1 MIVKLLKY
9 LFLLFFLILC
19 KNGFSQHGDLN
30 FLNLSSK
37 EGLSSNVVNVI
48 LKDHMGYMWFGTD
61 DGLNKFDGQ
70 HFTIYRHKA
79 GDRSSIASSDIL
91 DLHEDQVGNLWIGT
105 RSGLVRYDREK
116 DAFQHFK
123 ETETMPITS
132 ICSDTDQR
140 IWVANYEGLFV
151 LDVKTGQFSSL
162 ALKSKEDQQV
172 VKQAVLQ
179 LYRDKKMQIWLG
191 TRTGLYQYNSEE
203 QVLNHFAHSAEN
215 PSSLSGNYISAITE
229 DKQGNIWVGTTGG
242 LSMLMPNGK
251 EFINYHHRDTDRSSL
266 SSDIVYTI
274 ATDTEGKLWIGTEEG
289 LDILEPVKGR
299 ISRVERNARNQYSL
313 VGKSVKSVFIDNEGV
328 FWIATFRGGI
338 NKYDKN
344 LAFFNLRQSNAFDPA
359 GLSAS
364 VVTSFVE
371 GENGRVYVG
380 TDGGGLHLFD
390 PVTSAFR
397 HIPMGYAIDG
407 RHLSILAME
416 KKATEIWIGTYLNGL
431 FILNTQTG
439 QCQQLK
445 AGTSSSSIS
454 GNDIFCLKVDSK
466 GNVWIGTNGEGI
478 TCYDDKRKVFIH
490 HNSSQTGKSDI
501 PLNGY
506 IRAIEEDR
514 QGNIWIGSS
523 GSGIAVYNPLTGSS
537 KILNKVNSVL
547 PSDNITALFS
557 GHDGIVWIGTAG
569 GGLTRYS
576 ENGSMVSFSEEN
588 GLSNGV
594 VYKILEDQNRK
605 IWLTTN
611 KGISSFDPATEK
623 FKNYSRY
630 NGIQRSPF
638 VLGAG
643 LKLGD
648 GRLFFGGTDGFNYF
662 DPQTLHANKS
672 VPKVVL
678 TDLKISNQSVQP
690 AENAPIDQH
699 ISIAKEIQLDYKQN
713 FSLSFVALNFSSPH
727 ENRYFYQLE
736 NFDRDWNKVGQSTTA
751 VYTNLD
757 PGEYVFKVKAAS
769 DAGEW
774 TTPVSSIKITVRPPF
789 WLTYYAYALYL
800 LATVSILLLIRHR
813 GIQKLKG
820 RFAIEQERLQVQ
832 QLIEQERRESERLH
846 EFDQMK
852 IKFLTNLSH
861 EFRTPIS
868 LIMGP
873 VQQLIQQETNSPR
886 NRQLQMVKRNARRLL
901 NLVNQ
906 LLDFRNIKER
916 EQKLQATEGDFIA
929 FAREVAESFKDLADQ
944 KAINF
949 TFQSHIST
957 YFSFFDHN
965 KIERILF
972 NLLSNAFKFTLEG
985 GEVCLEIKAL
995 NNREGLEV
1003 RLADSGIGME
1013 EDIKEKI
1020 FDRFFQIETQDAV
1033 LNQGS
1038 GIGLSIAKEFVKMHG
1053 GTIEVQSIAGK
1064 GSTFILHFPFGRM
1077 EEDQL
1082 MDEEGEGELAV
1093 KGDFAEEYAEDMI
1106 PDPVRPVILLVEDN
1120 DDFRFYLK
1128 DNLKTFYQVV
1138 EASNGKEGW
1147 KKVLAAHP
1155 QLVVSDISMPHVSGI
1170 ELCRKIKADKRTNHI
1185 PIMLLTALTGE
1196 ENQLIGLETGAS
1208 DYMTK
1213 PFSFEILHVK
1223 IRNLL
1228 TLNQQLK
1235 STYRKQLKVVPPD
1248 VKVASEHEKLLG
1260 KVLEYIESNLT
1271 HANLS
1276 VEDLSRHVGMSRGS
1290 LYTKILELTGETP
1303 VEFIRS
1309 VKLDKAA
1316 ILLEKSD
1323 LNVAQVCYSV
1333 GFSTPNY
1340 FARAFKVRFHMLP
1353 SEYINQKRKM
1363 KPVLTA
1369 KLAGSISP
1377 IIKN

>member
-1 MIVKLLKY
+1 
-9 LFLLFFLILC
+9 
-19 KNGFSQHGDLN
+19 
-30 FLNLSSK
+30 
-37 EGLSSNVVNVI
+37 
-48 LKDHMGYMWFGTD
+48 MWFGTD

-70 HFTIYRHKA
+70 HFTIYRHKV
-79 GDRSSIASSDIL
+79 GDASSIASSDIL
-91 DLHEDQVGNLWIGT
+91 DLHEDRAGNLWIGT

-116 DAFQHFK
+116 DAFQNFK
-123 ETETMPITS
+123 ETETIPITS
-132 ICSDTDQR
+132 ISSDANQH
-140 IWVANYEGLFV
+140 IWVANYEGLSI
-151 LDVKTGQFSSL
+151 LDVKTGKFSSL
-162 ALKSKEDQQV
+162 ALKRKEDQRV
-172 VKQAVLQ
+172 VNQAVLQ
-179 LYRDKKMQIWLG
+179 LYRDRKMQIWMG
-191 TRTGLYQYNSEE
+191 TRTGLYQYNPKE
-203 QVLNHFAHSAEN
+203 QVLEHFAHSAEN
-215 PSSLSGNYISAITE
+215 PSSLSGNYISSIAE
-229 DKQGNIWVGTTGG
+229 DVQGNIWVGTTEG

-251 EFINYHHRDTDRSSL
+251 EFINYHHHSTDKSSL
-266 SSDIVYTI
+266 SSNIVYTI

-289 LDILEPVKGR
+289 LDILEPVKGK
-299 ISRVERNARNQYSL
+299 ISRVERTARNQYSL
-313 VGKSVKSVFIDNEGV
+313 VGKSVKCVFVDNQGV
-328 FWIATFRGGI
+328 FWIATFRGGV

-344 LAFFNLRQSNAFDPA
+344 LAFFNLRQSNAFDPS

-371 GENGRVYVG
+371 GENGGIYVG

-390 PVTSAFR
+390 PATSAFR
-397 HIPMGYAIDG
+397 HLPMGCATDG

-416 KKATEIWIGTYLNGL
+416 KRAAEIWIGTYLNGL

-466 GNVWIGTNGEGI
+466 GNVWIGTNGEGV
-478 TCYDDKRKVFIH
+478 TFYDHEKKIFVH
-490 HNSSQTGKSDI
+490 HNSSQVEKSDI

-537 KILNKVNSVL
+537 KMLNKVNSVL

-557 GHDGIVWIGTAG
+557 GHDGVVWIGTAG

-605 IWLTTN
+605 IWLSTN

-623 FKNYSRY
+623 FKNYSHY

-643 LKLGD
+643 LKVRD

-678 TDLKISNQSVQP
+678 TDLKVSNQSVQP
-690 AENAPIDQH
+690 AGNAPIHQH
-699 ISIAKEIQLDYKQN
+699 ISVAKEIQLDYKQN

-736 NFDRDWNKVGQSTTA
+736 NFDKDWNSVGQTTTA

-774 TTPVSSIKITVRPPF
+774 TTPVSSIKITVYPPF
-789 WLTYYAYALYL
+789 WLTYYAYALYV
-800 LATVSILLLIRHR
+800 LAAGSILLLIRHR
-813 GIQKLKG
+813 GIQKLKA

-873 VQQLIQQETNSPR
+873 VQQLIQQETSNPR
-886 NRQLQMVKRNARRLL
+886 NRQLQMIKRNARRLL

-906 LLDFRNIKER
+906 LLDFRNIKE
-916 EQKLQATEGDFIA
+916 QKLQATEGDFIA
-929 FAREVAESFKDLADQ
+929 FVREVAESFKDLADR
-944 KAINF
+944 KGIHFAFKSHVGDYF
-949 TFQSHIST
+949 TF
-957 YFSFFDHN
+957 FDQN
-965 KIERILF
+965 KVERILF

-995 NNREGLEV
+995 DNKEGLEV

-1013 EDIKEKI
+1013 EDVKEKI
-1020 FDRFFQIETQDAV
+1020 FDRFFQSETQGAI

-1053 GTIEVQSIAGK
+1053 GTIEVESIAGK
-1064 GSTFILHFPFGRM
+1064 GSIFILHFPFNRT
-1077 EEDQL
+1077 ENTHLTDED
-1082 MDEEGEGELAV
+1082 GAGELLI
-1093 KGDFAEEYAEDMI
+1093 KSESAEDTV
-1106 PDPVRPVILLVEDN
+1106 PDAVRPVILLVEDN

-1128 DNLKTFYQVV
+1128 DNLKTFYRVI

-1147 KKVLAAHP
+1147 QKVLATHP
-1155 QLVVSDISMPHVSGI
+1155 ELVVSDISMPHVSGI
-1170 ELCRKIKADKRTNHI
+1170 ELCRKIKADKRTHHI

-1196 ENQLIGLETGAS
+1196 ENQLIGLETGAN

-1213 PFSFEILHVK
+1213 PFNFEILHVK

-1235 STYRKQLKVVPPD
+1235 STYSKQLKVLPPD
-1248 VKVASEHEKLLG
+1248 MNVVSEHERLLG
-1260 KVLEYIESNLT
+1260 KVLAYIESNLT

-1333 GFSTPNY
+1333 GFATPNY
-1340 FARAFKVRFHMLP
+1340 FARAFKARFHMLP
-1353 SEYINQKRKM
+1353 SEYINQKRKIESNQ
-1363 KPVLTA
+1363 KTVP
-1369 KLAGSISP
+1369 
-1377 IIKN
+1377 NF